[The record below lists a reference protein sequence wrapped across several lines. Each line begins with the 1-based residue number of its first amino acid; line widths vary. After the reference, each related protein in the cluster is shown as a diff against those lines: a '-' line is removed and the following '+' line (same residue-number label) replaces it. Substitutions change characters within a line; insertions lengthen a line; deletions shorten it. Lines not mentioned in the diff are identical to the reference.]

1 MTWVKICGITNLEDA
16 LIAVEAG
23 ANAIGFVFH
32 ARSPRHIDPQDAAR
46 ISEKLPAELER
57 VGVVVPHSLDEI
69 IFIARTAR
77 VSALQLHLS
86 VMAPLMG
93 SDAASYATGM
103 QDFAPAD
110 KLFLALPAAP
120 FIERKS
126 SPDFRALR
134 GGALPKGIFDTV
146 FLDSGTP
153 AQPGGTGR
161 AFDWKAARPLVEDM
175 NKQVNVVLA
184 GGLTPQNVAEA
195 MQILHPWGVDVS
207 SGVERSPGKKDPQKV
222 RAFIQ
227 AVREAD
233 KASQN

>member
-32 ARSPRHIDPQDAAR
+32 AKSPRHLDPQEAAR
-46 ISEKLPAELER
+46 ISERLPAELER
-57 VGVVVPHSLDEI
+57 VGVVVPHSMDEI

-93 SDAASYATGM
+93 SESASYANGM
-103 QDFAPAD
+103 EVFAPAD

-120 FIERKS
+120 FIERRS
-126 SPDFRALR
+126 SPDFAALR
-134 GGALPKGIFDTV
+134 GGALPKGIFDTI
-146 FLDSGTP
+146 FLDSGSQS
-153 AQPGGTGR
+153 QPGGTGR
-161 AFDWKAARPLVEDM
+161 AFDWNAAQPLVEDM
-175 NKQVNVVLA
+175 NKQVKVVLA
-184 GGLTPQNVAEA
+184 GGLTAQNVSEA

-207 SGVERSPGKKDPQKV
+207 SGVEASPGKKDPQKV
-222 RAFIQ
+222 RAFIR